1 MSDFFA
7 TYQLS
12 GERSGFN
19 HWICGQVAA
28 VTGAPLI
35 YASSQFQDHSEIGSD
50 DCPPTPG
57 DDDDDEDDKD
67 KVSHHYDQK
76 SRNWFLVEEKKWNIK
91 LFYSGFLK
99 KRTIF

>member
-1 MSDFFA
+1 MPILFES

-28 VTGAPLI
+28 VTGAPLL

-67 KVSHHYDQK
+67 KVSSALRYFFSK
-76 SRNWFLVEEKKWNIK
+76 IKKTN
-91 LFYSGFLK
+91 K
-99 KRTIF
+99 K

>member
-1 MSDFFA
+1 MSNFFA
-7 TYQLS
+7 TCQLS

-19 HWICGQVAA
+19 HWICGQVAV

-50 DCPPTPG
+50 DCPATPG

-67 KVSHHYDQK
+67 KVSHCV
-76 SRNWFLVEEKKWNIK
+76 FKKIFN
-91 LFYSGFLK
+91 YGTNNK
-99 KRTIF
+99 K